1 MVTVVVGRPDGE
13 HVELEVV
20 RRERPQASDF
30 WDGNWL
36 SCQVSLRVG
45 SFSARYL
52 AALRAE
58 EFERWLKAAQAL
70 SRTLQGEATFHTLE
84 GQLLLSISSVGSLGG
99 LRVTGEARD
108 QAGTGNRLRFAL
120 GDFDQ
125 TELPGLLGA
134 LEDVVR
140 TYPVV
145 GRPEGS

>member
-1 MVTVVVGRPDGE
+1 
-13 HVELEVV
+13 
-20 RRERPQASDF
+20 
-30 WDGNWL
+30 
-36 SCQVSLRVG
+36 VG